1 MLQPSHKTGTNQL
14 SKAFKFRGASNA
26 VALLSDQEATH
37 GVVTH
42 SSGNHA
48 QALALAARN
57 RGIPAYI
64 VMPTT
69 TPDIK
74 KAAVLG
80 FGANI
85 IECQPIQSV
94 REKTVSVHTLQ
105 TVLDMC

>member
-1 MLQPSHKTGTNQL
+1 M
-14 SKAFKFRGASNA
+14 
-26 VALLSDQEATH
+26 SDQEATH

-85 IECQPIQSV
+85 IECEPIQAV
-94 REKTVSVHTLQ
+94 REKTVSLRTEMVVLNSAKPSYSTIDFVGGGSQIKDKCYPDSPLQ
-105 TVLDMC
+105 